1 MRFLLFIMLQV
12 YVLDK
17 IPHLHQFITPYI
29 YFFVPS
35 LVCHSVFPELA
46 LLIVILLLVW
56 CLIFYDDTRSPCCSL
71 CIGSLWTSFRV
82 INVLYQRFFRIQLSG
97 SLRSSHSAGRQYLVY
112 IFVLTLVASWLLN
125 LAGMACLLVPF
136 LQFLIKIVAT
146 TAISM
151 LLIITTE
158 LLFPRRMKF
167 RTNTAIVQRCSLSLR
182 FGQRCSLQKIFL
194 NQKYIANLTFGKRK
208 GSSYFVFD

>member
-1 MRFLLFIMLQV
+1 MSDLVRTLMRFFLFIMVQV

-29 YFFVPS
+29 YFLFLLWLPFNIS
-35 LVCHSVFPELA
+35 RIG
-46 LLIVILLLVW
+46 LLITGFITGMALDFFTMTPGLHAAACVLVAYGRP
-56 CLIFYDDTRSPCCSL
+56 F
-71 CIGSLWTSFRV
+71 V
-82 INVLYQRFFRIQLSG
+82 INILTPKESSEFNYREPSPK
-97 SLRSSHSAGRQYLVY
+97 SLGWTPYLVY
-112 IFVLTLVASWLLN
+112 IFVLTLLHHGYLTLLEWLSF
-125 LAGMACLLVPF
+125 GTF

-167 RTNTAIVQRCSLSLR
+167 RTNTA
-182 FGQRCSLQKIFL
+182 
-194 NQKYIANLTFGKRK
+194 
-208 GSSYFVFD
+208 